1 MKNSY
6 NFLWL
11 LCMVAAGFASCHHTS
26 ETASSNEEQAVFS
39 IKSSANN
46 DLAIVW
52 DGGAPYQNQ
61 VNQRIG
67 LQMRDPS
74 GLLLG
79 TRYLTPDSVNAD
91 FPVIRILNN
100 KDALVAYTQTKGEK
114 QQVKYQVISL

>member
-1 MKNSY
+1 MIFSHRQSVNS
-6 NFLWL
+6 LPSSRHPQI
-11 LCMVAAGFASCHHTS
+11 VALP
-26 ETASSNEEQAVFS
+26 
-39 IKSSANN
+39 NN

-67 LQMRDPS
+67 LQMRGPS

-91 FPVIRILNN
+91 FPVVRVLSN
-100 KDALVAYTQTKGEK
+100 KAALVAYTEGREGM
-114 QQVKYQVISL
+114 QQVKYRVISLQP